1 LELIFALIA
10 TAFFSVWCFIIAL
23 WFRQPF
29 SPYRVANIIVAAIA
43 FVAISIGL
51 HLLGITGRSIIDFLI
66 NTIVA
71 SFEVIDRLIQ
81 WLASLLSW
89 TVAFDVSA
97 GIRRSLQD
105 AAERI
110 VDLVDLAECQ
120 RRIRSGHNT
129 RPTVSITFDD
139 GYADNCSFALPL
151 LLERGIPFTYFVTT
165 RHLESGESF
174 PHDAERG
181 CHLAPNSVQTLQELA
196 RAGVE
201 IGAHTRTHADIGA
214 IEDPEQLH
222 DELINGIRELES
234 MIHRPVRYFA
244 FPYGMPENMTAMA
257 FRKLHDHGLAGVCS
271 AYGGYNQIGGDP
283 FHLQRI
289 HGDPDFRR
297 LKNWLTWD
305 PRIGARNQFDWRDGD
320 GACPTEDTRPR
331 PIKPE

>member
-1 LELIFALIA
+1 MKFDRTQWIDAYRLA
-10 TAFFSVWCFIIAL
+10 TLPLRWCRLRLMQRRGCVPIIVL
-23 WFRQPF
+23 
-29 SPYRVANIIVAAIA
+29 YYHRVAND
-43 FVAISIGL
+43 FDNPWTIGE
-51 HLLGITGRSIIDFLI
+51 TQFQQQVD
-66 NTIVA
+66 
-71 SFEVIDRLIQ
+71 
-81 WLASLLSW
+81 WLQ
-89 TVAFDVSA
+89 
-97 GIRRSLQD
+97 RRF
-105 AAERI
+105 
-110 VDLVDLAECQ
+110 DLVDLAECQ

-214 IEDPEQLH
+214 IDDPEQLH

-234 MIHRPVRYFA
+234 MIHRPIRYFA
-244 FPYGMPENMTAMA
+244 FPYGMPENMTAVA

-331 PIKPE
+331 PIKPEYPESLGQTPVTTNAEVQRVGDPTVR